1 MIKAVLFDLDGTLVN
16 SLVDLANSVNF
27 ALDKF
32 GFETH
37 KTEEFKYFV
46 GDGIPKM
53 IERALPVGNRDKDT
67 IEKVKKVFFESYS
80 VHFAD
85 NTAPYDGVK
94 ELVSA
99 LKEMGMKVAVVTNK
113 AQEMADKVV
122 TSAYGDVFDCVFGK
136 REGLPAK
143 PDPTAA
149 IMTMKE
155 LGVKPQECI
164 FIGDSGV
171 DVLTGAN
178 SGALPVGE
186 LWGYREETELLKGGA
201 RYIIRKP
208 AELLKIIND
217 LQNKE

>member
-94 ELVSA
+94 ELVLA

-136 REGLPAK
+136 REGIPSK
-143 PDPTAA
+143 PDPTAT
-149 IMTMKE
+149 ITVMNK
-155 LGVKPQECI
+155 LCVKPDECI

-171 DVLTGAN
+171 DVLTGVN
-178 SGALPVGE
+178 SGAVPVGE
-186 LWGYREETELLKGGA
+186 LWGYREEDELLNGGA
-201 RYIIRKP
+201 KYIIGKP
-208 AELLKIIND
+208 EELLSIIDEINRA
-217 LQNKE
+217 